1 MTMVEDGGRPGITV
15 TEIAE
20 KYGRSRAL
28 VSNTWTQRPE
38 WKERVRVVGSRG
50 RALEYAPEDVDAL
63 VREWMWLPP
72 KAPALPADRR
82 LTMREIA
89 DYTGIDYGVVR
100 SEATRGRLAGHDRTD
115 AAGTRTWTRAQV
127 DELFTG
133 YKKRARG

>member
-1 MTMVEDGGRPGITV
+1 MSMVEDGERPGITV

-38 WKERVRVVGSRG
+38 WKERVRVVGTRG
-50 RALEYAPEDVDAL
+50 RAPEYDPEAVDAL

-72 KAPALPADRR
+72 KNPGIPASRR
-82 LTMREIA
+82 LTMHEIA
-89 DYTGIDYGVVR
+89 DYTGIDYSSVR
-100 SEATRGRLAGHDRTD
+100 SEASRGRLAGRDRTD
-115 AAGTRTWTRAQV
+115 TAGTRTWTRAQV